1 MGAAEIYRYE
11 RKFVVSERA
20 ADAIRSFVSAYL
32 PLDEHMAPGELFGY
46 RVCSLYLDT
55 PSYALYR
62 QSCDGIKNRYKLR
75 IRFYDNAPDSP
86 AFLEIKQR
94 KTETVH
100 KLRAVVSKRAAEAV
114 LRGEWISPGELILPS
129 EASARAL
136 AEFCQ
141 CRDRLHAAGSAF
153 ISYRREAYVSPTA
166 ESVRVTFDRQI
177 AGHPYYP
184 EMGLI
189 VPTDEA
195 FVVVDGAVLELKYN
209 GRAPRWMHD
218 LVTHFGLQRRSFPK
232 YVFGVD
238 ALRVRAKTARSHSV
252 PLPSGEGRG
261 ERNVSESK
269 PPSPC
274 PLPKEEGAETVAREI
289 GGGVRC

>member
-11 RKFVVSERA
+11 RKFVVPEHT
-20 ADAIRSFVSAYL
+20 ADAVRSFVQAYL
-32 PLDEHMAPGELFGY
+32 PLDEHMKAGEPYGY

-75 IRFYDNAPDSP
+75 IRFYDEVEDSP

-94 KTETVH
+94 KTETIH
-100 KLRAVVSKRAAEAV
+100 KMRAAVSKQAAERV
-114 LRGEWISPGELILPS
+114 LRGEWISPAELINPS
-129 EASARAL
+129 DASQRAL
-136 AEFCQ
+136 TEFCT
-141 CRDRLHAAGSAF
+141 CRDRIHAVGTAF
-153 ISYRREAYVSPTA
+153 ISYRREAFVSPTA

-184 EMGLI
+184 ELGLRL
-189 VPTDEA
+189 PPDDA

-218 LVTHFGLQRRSFPK
+218 LITHFRLQRRSFPK

-238 ALRVRAKTARSHSV
+238 ALAQRTNRVREVVGSQ
-252 PLPSGEGRG
+252 
-261 ERNVSESK
+261 
-269 PPSPC
+269 
-274 PLPKEEGAETVAREI
+274 
-289 GGGVRC
+289 

>member
-11 RKFVVSERA
+11 RKFVVPEHA
-20 ADAIRSFVSAYL
+20 ADAIRHFVEAYL
-32 PLDEHMAPGELFGY
+32 PLDEHMSPDEPFGY

-75 IRFYDNAPDSP
+75 IRFYNELPESP

-100 KLRAVVSKRAAEAV
+100 KLRAVVSKRAAERV
-114 LRGEWISPGELILPS
+114 LRGEWISPQELLS
-129 EASARAL
+129 RGDTSARAL
-136 AEFCQ
+136 AEFCE
-141 CRDRLHAAGSAF
+141 CRDRLHAVGTAF
-153 ISYRREAYVSPTA
+153 ISYRREAYVSPSA

-177 AGHPYYP
+177 AGHPYHP
-184 EMGLI
+184 DMGLT
-189 VPTDEA
+189 VPIDEA

-218 LVTHFGLQRRSFPK
+218 LVTHFALQRRSFPK

-238 ALRVRAKTARSHSV
+238 ALKMRKNAVGAQS
-252 PLPSGEGRG
+252 LPI
-261 ERNVSESK
+261 
-269 PPSPC
+269 
-274 PLPKEEGAETVAREI
+274 PKGEGAETSAREI
-289 GGGVRC
+289 AGGMRC

>member
-11 RKFVVSERA
+11 RKFVVPEHA
-20 ADAIRSFVSAYL
+20 ADAIRRFVDAYL
-32 PLDEHMAPGELFGY
+32 PLDEHMAPDEPFGY
-46 RVCSLYLDT
+46 RICSLYLDT

-75 IRFYDNAPDSP
+75 IRFYDDAPNSP

-100 KLRAVVSKRAAEAV
+100 KLRAAVSKAAAERV
-114 LRGEWISPGELILPS
+114 LRGEWISPAELLFPGEI
-129 EASARAL
+129 SARAL
-136 AEFCQ
+136 TQFCE
-141 CRDRLHAAGSAF
+141 CRDRLHAVGTAY
-153 ISYRREAYVSPTA
+153 ISYRREAYVSSTA

-184 EMGLI
+184 EMGLT
-189 VPTDEA
+189 VPLDEA

-218 LVTHFGLQRRSFPK
+218 LITHFGLQRRSFPK

-238 ALRVRAKTARSHSV
+238 ALKLRANAGRARSV
-252 PLPSGEGRG
+252 PLSNGVGSDP
-261 ERNVSESK
+261 
-269 PPSPC
+269 
-274 PLPKEEGAETVAREI
+274 VARELA
-289 GGGVRC
+289 GGMR